1 MESDPYKE
9 LLEEIPDFIYFHD
22 LEGRFVDVNSAVNTL
37 FGFEEETL
45 IGHRVSEFIHSSFRD
60 RFSDYLT
67 EIVSKGESV
76 GTMIVFDSS
85 GENHILEY
93 HNKLINRGGKPIGV
107 RGVARDITEQ
117 KKMGRALKERE
128 TLYRTLFEH
137 AEDAIFLMEG
147 KLFIDC
153 NPKALEM
160 FRCRKEDIV
169 GKPPYLFSPEL
180 QPDGRPSQEKAI
192 EKIKA
197 ALEGTPQRFEWQH
210 TRLDGTPFE
219 TIVSLY
225 RIDVYK
231 RGIIVA
237 MVHDVSPQKEAVKAL
252 GDSEQNYREVAENA
266 NVAICRFTPEGI
278 YTYINRYGEELF
290 GFSREELI
298 GKKSAI
304 GTIIPETGPDSDKL
318 VEMFHDIFVHP
329 RRYYEN
335 EHKNITRDG
344 REVYIAW
351 RNQPIK
357 DEDGNIREILS
368 IGADVTRIRELE
380 RELLQAKKLEAVG
393 TLAGGIAHDFN
404 NILGGMTGY
413 ISLLK
418 EQFEHRGPHYAM
430 LEKIDEAGTKASD
443 LVKQLLAFSRRG
455 KYELRAL
462 DVNHRIQ
469 GLQDILLL
477 SVPKKVEIKV
487 ALMEDLPAIKGD
499 PSQIDQVLMNT
510 CLNGIQAMPD
520 GGVLNIE
527 TSLKASKDIPR
538 GLIDRAPADFYVE
551 ISVSDTGV
559 GMNKYTKDHIFEP
572 FFTTKPIGEGTGL
585 GLSTVYGIVRNHA
598 GGIAVESKKD
608 QGTTF
613 RIYLPATDMHV
624 EEQKDTHAV
633 PGIILGKGKIL
644 VVDDEKVFRDMLKDA
659 LEYLGY
665 EVLLAEN
672 GREGVKVFK
681 AHQDM
686 LDLVILDM
694 NMPVMDGRDMFKE
707 LKKIRPDVKALL
719 ATGFTLNGEVQELM
733 DQGVMGFIQ
742 KPFRIEEIS
751 KAVGTLMEMNP

>member
-1 MESDPYKE
+1 MTMDSIRG
-9 LLEEIPDFIYFHD
+9 LLDEIPDFIYFHD
-22 LEGRFVDVNSAVNTL
+22 LNGRFLQVNAAL
-37 FGFEEETL
+37 KRLLGYEEETL
-45 IGHRVSEFIHSSFRD
+45 LGHKIPEFIHPNFRD
-60 RFSDYLT
+60 QFGDYLT
-67 EIVSKGESV
+67 EIISKGESV

-85 GENHILEY
+85 GEKHILEY

-169 GKPPYLFSPEL
+169 GKPPYLFSPGL

-237 MVHDVSPQKEAVKAL
+237 MVHDVSPLKEAVKAL
-252 GDSEQNYREVAENA
+252 EDSEQNYRGVAENA
-266 NVAICRFTPEGI
+266 NVAICRFNPEGI
-278 YTYINRYGEELF
+278 YMYINRYGEELF

-318 VEMFHDIFVHP
+318 VEMFHDIFIHP
-329 RRYYEN
+329 QRYYEN
-335 EHKNITRDG
+335 EHKNVTKDG

-357 DEDGNIREILS
+357 GEDGNIREILS

-380 RELLQAKKLEAVG
+380 RELLQAKKLEALG

-418 EQFEHRGPHYAM
+418 EHFEHSDPHYAM
-430 LEKIDEAGTKASD
+430 LEKIDDAATKASD

-462 DVNHRIQ
+462 DVNHRILD
-469 GLQDILLL
+469 LQDILLRL
-477 SVPKKVEIKV
+477 VPKKIEIKV

-520 GGVLNIE
+520 GGVLNIK
-527 TSLKASKDIPR
+527 TFLKASKDIPR
-538 GLIDRAPADFYVE
+538 GLIDRSPADFYVGV
-551 ISVSDTGV
+551 SVSDTGV
-559 GMNKYTKDHIFEP
+559 GMNKYTKDHIFDP
-572 FFTTKPIGEGTGL
+572 FFTTKPVGEGTGL

-613 RIYLPATDMHV
+613 TIYLPATDMHV
-624 EEQKDTHAV
+624 EEQKDAHAV

-644 VVDDEKVFRDMLKDA
+644 VVDDEDVFREMLKDV

-665 EVLLAEN
+665 EVLAAGN
-672 GREGVKVFK
+672 GKEGIEVFK
-681 AHQDM
+681 LNQSTI
-686 LDLVILDM
+686 DLVILDM

-719 ATGFTLNGEVQELM
+719 STGFTLNGEVQELM

-742 KPFRIEEIS
+742 KPFRVEEIS
-751 KAVGTLMEMNP
+751 KAVGTLMGMNP